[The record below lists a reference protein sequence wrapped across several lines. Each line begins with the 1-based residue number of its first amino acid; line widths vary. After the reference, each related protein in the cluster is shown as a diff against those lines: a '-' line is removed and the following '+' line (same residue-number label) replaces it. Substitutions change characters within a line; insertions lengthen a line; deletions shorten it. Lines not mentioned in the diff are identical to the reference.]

1 MGIERVRKTLEH
13 HGSLRKAA
21 KALGVKYISLWYWL
35 KTNQVE
41 VGSYEIDY
49 TKTLGKGMTRRGS
62 FQDWLLTHQDIRLP
76 RSMVKIAAIAGFSS
90 NAVKCYFYRER
101 KLIRNMLKDVP
112 PLTKV
117 DAIIDAGDGV
127 LIRTKTI
134 KRYAYLIDRY
144 SLKVTIAGKLTDD
157 TDFRAIIP
165 SLEEFQKSIH
175 SSSGLK

>member
-1 MGIERVRKTLEH
+1 MGIERVKKTLEH

-35 KTNQVE
+35 KSNRID
-41 VGSYEIDY
+41 VGSYEINY

-101 KLIRNMLKDVP
+101 KLIRDLLKEIP

-117 DAIIDAGDGV
+117 NATIDCGEGIF
-127 LIRTKTI
+127 IRTKTI
-134 KRYAYLIDRY
+134 KRYTYLIDRY
-144 SLKVTIAGKLTDD
+144 SLKVTVVGKLTDD
-157 TDFRAIIP
+157 TDFRAVIP
-165 SLEEFQKSIH
+165 SLEEFKKSVQG
-175 SSSGLK
+175 SV